1 MSSEAEVENVTVET
15 QECCKSNEE
24 CCKSNEECCE
34 SNDNVDVKIVDSNKD
49 LTEDVPNKVDLSEF
63 QPYMTSTRYMQLTNS
78 LEGTI
83 VTNQRSALTA
93 MVYLLN
99 LAQIREAFTLEEQE
113 KMRDAIN
120 IFKPEGSEPL

>member
-15 QECCKSNEE
+15 QEVVNQTKSVV
-24 CCKSNEECCE
+24 E
-34 SNDNVDVKIVDSNKD
+34 SNDDVDVKIVENNKD
-49 LTEDVPNKVDLSEF
+49 LTKDVPNKVDLSEF
-63 QPYMTSTRYMQLTNS
+63 QPYMTSGRYMQLTNS
-78 LEGTI
+78 LESTI